1 MPQADGPGR
10 PTPKKVKR
18 KSVGKAVSGATKKRV
33 DFGEKPKPG
42 VANAGVGAPAKG
54 KIVVKKNPRVV
65 ADSKPTPKLKRAGML
80 HGTAP
85 IGFLG
90 KDAPLRE
97 PALKVLDVAARP
109 LYAVANAK
117 KQELINQGVG
127 DPAKKGSVLK
137 AAGRGLKGE
146 DKTVGSDVLK
156 QAGVK
161 NKVVRA
167 IGGTAYDLAVIAAYP
182 GLRGGSLSKSG
193 AEIAGEKAAKKALK
207 KAARSGAAP
216 HVAERFANKAGK
228 KAIEE
233 ASKKRGVWLGVGYG
247 KHGQVRVSH
256 RTDRTIFRKGWM
268 GEEPQPPSKLGDQ
281 AARVVREPVSHVR
294 PTVRKRGSSD
304 LGDHNLVR
312 DIKREQRATIQK
324 GRKTAQVRYDAVS
337 RAVPPEHHAV
347 VSHAVETRSL
357 KGVPPE
363 LHDTVRKLIAQS
375 KHSKRRRAAVGL
387 GADVTNTVKL
397 PKVAPDVNATRHA
410 LSEARKAERA
420 ARSAERKAGKRVVRA
435 RVREAEAK
443 GVAVTRVGP
452 EDRKNLASYL
462 AEFEGKH
469 PLSVARRNMN
479 KARKEQ
485 ADARKAFGNRARYN
499 NQGLYDTSGAAA
511 RKAKAEKA
519 FVAAKKAHDVEY
531 QRLMD
536 RAGVEFGKAQRGES
550 HDAALAA
557 LGRGGQRAPLE
568 RLSTASAD
576 VAGEQAVLSG
586 AVKRV
591 EAAGERV
598 SSAEKAHAAE
608 SVAQKDYRRR
618 VRLRGGDASKPP
630 KGYMAHIR
638 EEDLNTGSLEDPL
651 RPGSA
656 AGGRWTGKRKVK
668 KTIREQNAKA
678 KPEDRLVEDPA
689 ALVANAES
697 RDSRLIAARE
707 LAVKAR
713 EVGRPLPRG
722 KYRVKLSRGAARKTK
737 TKGYVHVRDPKK
749 TLTPTYDVS
758 GVKSHEVVVHVGS
771 DLRRLSDREVAA
783 LRRGDFTDLPTG
795 GQYRVMAREH
805 FDALTHTPVQS
816 AGHWARYITRP
827 WKAVATATPAFQIRN
842 LVGDEARVFDAGV
855 PLHDIPRLNY
865 QGAQAVHYM
874 RQNEGAFGATAAGKT
889 VNLGK
894 SGSVSMKDW
903 VKELERNGIFQSG
916 IRNSELAHMGGDQMG
931 HFGGRITSKNFP
943 EWAAKRQRFREEIDA
958 IAREAGHP
966 LHELA
971 KAFQNRENMTYA
983 TLYKHFRELGQG
995 EREATRNT
1003 MDALIDYGAITDFE
1017 RMLRNSVFPFYT
1029 FSARVVPFYAKT
1041 LLKRPG
1047 KIAFYEA
1054 VRQELGN
1061 LFGQNPDHLQYEAA
1075 YRQRLAGFPIA
1086 GKWVSMGL
1094 PVSQGLNELPT
1105 TLNPAAYAKELL
1117 RYTFGVLSPWAK
1129 IPTELVPV
1137 IYGQPGF
1144 NFFFEAPLESPYSR
1158 FTPAPVVPGVPWE
1171 KIPKGTREKLGVK
1184 QIELRDGSLVWAWR
1198 GYKSYLLNVVTPGAP
1213 GFALRAGQD
1222 VSRRGQNKT
1231 QQWASFLTGVKIDN
1245 PDPVGAALGNAYS
1258 RKSLLEGMRS
1268 DIGQEKNGKNSPEYL
1283 KLSKQIKDLDIL
1295 INGLSRKRGDKKQ
1308 LGHPPAKAKVRAKKQ
1323 DGLGLDLSSGSSDS
1337 GLGLDMSSGSSGS
1350 GLGLD
1355 LGS

>member
-1 MPQADGPGR
+1 MPQADGGR
-10 PTPKKVKR
+10 PAPKKKIVR
-18 KSVGKAVSGATKKRV
+18 KKGVGDAISGATKKDVSFGVRPEQRSANKAKAKSHRV
-33 DFGEKPKPG
+33 QRKVANEIATTKPLSRGRLKQVGGDVPQNVAPKPFRLVDPLTKSAKRKAAEG
-42 VANAGVGAPAKG
+42 ERSTLKQLQDVGAKARADLNERGGSERKFKKRDAAIETLKTVKDLPGTSKVDQYQERYDAEQRKRRLKEQRDAKD
-54 KIVVKKNPRVV
+54 KADKKKNPR
-65 ADSKPTPKLKRAGML
+65 AASDPNPTPKLQRAGVL
-80 HGTAP
+80 PGSAP

-97 PALKVLDVAARP
+97 PALKVLDIAARP
-109 LYAVANAK
+109 LYAIANAK
-117 KQELINQGVG
+117 KQELINQGIG
-127 DPAKKGSVLK
+127 DPAKKGSVVK
-137 AAGRGLKGE
+137 AAGRGLSGE

-161 NKVVRA
+161 NRVVRA
-167 IGGTAYDLAVIAAYP
+167 IGGTAYDLAVTAAYP
-182 GLRGGSLSKSG
+182 GLRGGSLAKSG
-193 AEIAGEKAAKKALK
+193 AEIAGEKAAKKATRRAAKRGASPQMAERMGESARK
-207 KAARSGAAP
+207 KAAEKAA
-216 HVAERFANKAGK
+216 
-228 KAIEE
+228 
-233 ASKKRGVWLGVGYG
+233 KKRGVWLGVGYG
-247 KHGQVRVSH
+247 KHGQVRIHH

-268 GEEPQPPSKLGDQ
+268 GEKPQPPSKVVDQ
-281 AARVVREPVSHVR
+281 VARVVRGPVSHVR
-294 PTVRKRGSSD
+294 PTVRKRGSSG
-304 LGDHNLVR
+304 LADHHLVR

-324 GRKTAQVRYDAVS
+324 GRKTAQVRYDAVT

-347 VSHAVETRSL
+347 VTHAMETRSL

-363 LHDTVRKLIAQS
+363 LHDTVKKLIASQD
-375 KHSKRRRAAVGL
+375 HSLRRRKAVGL
-387 GADVTNTVKL
+387 KADVG
-397 PKVAPDVNATRHA
+397 
-410 LSEARKAERA
+410 
-420 ARSAERKAGKRVVRA
+420 RSAETAAAAGGRAELKAQRGVVQRLETEANAKAGTTGSARDVTAHIKKMEAVPMERA
-435 RVREAEAK
+435 RVRK
-443 GVAVTRVGP
+443 I
-452 EDRKNLASYL
+452 ED
-462 AEFEGKH
+462 
-469 PLSVARRNMN
+469 
-479 KARKEQ
+479 
-485 ADARKAFGNRARYN
+485 
-499 NQGLYDTSGAAA
+499 
-511 RKAKAEKA
+511 
-519 FVAAKKAHDVEY
+519 
-531 QRLMD
+531 
-536 RAGVEFGKAQRGES
+536 AQ
-550 HDAALAA
+550 
-557 LGRGGQRAPLE
+557 
-568 RLSTASAD
+568 
-576 VAGEQAVLSG
+576 
-586 AVKRV
+586 
-591 EAAGERV
+591 
-598 SSAEKAHAAE
+598 
-608 SVAQKDYRRR
+608 
-618 VRLRGGDASKPP
+618 PP
-630 KGYMAHIR
+630 KGYAMHIR
-638 EEDLNTGSLEDPL
+638 EEDLNTGNLDDPL
-651 RPGSA
+651 APGTG
-656 AGGRWTGKRKVK
+656 AGWTGKRRVK
-668 KTIREQNAKA
+668 KTVQAQNAKA

-713 EVGRPLPRG
+713 GVGRPLPYRTSRVTG
-722 KYRVKLSRGAARKTK
+722 KRVLKGRVVKGDKVVGPNGKVARPGTVKLSTAYETG
-737 TKGYVHVRDPKK
+737 
-749 TLTPTYDVS
+749 

-771 DLRRLSDREVAA
+771 DLRRLTDREVRA
-783 LRRGDFTDLPTG
+783 LQHGDLKDLPTG

-805 FDALTHTPVQS
+805 FDALTHTPVQT
-816 AGHWARYITRP
+816 AGHWARYVTRP
-827 WKAVATATPAFQIRN
+827 WKAVATATPAFQLRN

-855 PLHDIPRLNY
+855 PLHQIPRLNY

-931 HFGGRITSKNFP
+931 HFGGRITSKDFP
-943 EWAAKRQRFREEIDA
+943 EWAARRQRFREEIDA
-958 IAREAGHP
+958 IARESGHP

-1003 MDALIDYGAITDFE
+1003 MDALIDYGDITDFE

-1075 YRQRLAGFPIA
+1075 YRQRLAGFPVA

-1094 PVSQGLNELPT
+1094 PVAQGLNELPT
-1105 TLNPAAYAKELL
+1105 TLNPADYAKELL

-1231 QQWASFLTGVKIDN
+1231 QQWASFLTGIKIDN
-1245 PDPVGAALGNAYS
+1245 PDPIGAALGNAYS

-1283 KLSKQIKDLDIL
+1283 KLSKQIKDLDVL

-1323 DGLGLDLSSGSSDS
+1323 DGLGLDLSSGASDS